1 MGGSGTSNN
10 QDSKEKSRAETKGF
24 TKTCYYELLGVEK
37 DATPQEI
44 NKGYKKMSL
53 KWHPDKNQGVDTTEQ
68 FQDINEA
75 YQCLSD
81 PQSRTWYDNNRDSIL
96 RGKKPEEMNEA
107 DEVYFTKTKLKP
119 YLSSK
124 CYPGGFDHTKKDNF
138 YSIYG
143 NLFR

>member
-1 MGGSGTSNN
+1 
-10 QDSKEKSRAETKGF
+10 
-24 TKTCYYELLGVEK
+24 
-37 DATPQEI
+37 
-44 NKGYKKMSL
+44 MSL

-107 DEVYFTKTKLKP
+107 DEVYFTKIKLKP
-119 YLSSK
+119 YLS
-124 CYPGGFDHTKKDNF
+124 
-138 YSIYG
+138 
-143 NLFR
+143 

>member
-10 QDSKEKSRAETKGF
+10 QDNKEKSRAETKGF

-68 FQDINEA
+68 F
-75 YQCLSD
+75 
-81 PQSRTWYDNNRDSIL
+81 
-96 RGKKPEEMNEA
+96 
-107 DEVYFTKTKLKP
+107 
-119 YLSSK
+119 
-124 CYPGGFDHTKKDNF
+124 
-138 YSIYG
+138 
-143 NLFR
+143 